1 MQWKFLI
8 IALVTLVLSGCS
20 MPDQIDVTKN
30 WSASQFYSEAKGA
43 LMDGDYEAAIKHYN
57 GLQARYPFGR
67 YATQSQLDII
77 YAHYKNGEPDSA
89 ITAADR
95 FIKLNPQ
102 SPYVDYAYYMKGI
115 ANYNRNQSI
124 FNRILPSDPSER
136 DAGAALDAFNEFDK
150 LVRRFPES
158 KYSGDARQR
167 MLYLRNNMAKYQ
179 IHIADYYMRRGAYLA
194 AANRANRVVT
204 QFQRT
209 DAMLS
214 ALEIMVDAYT
224 RLGMTELADDA
235 RRVLALNLEKGRL
248 NKPADTE
255 TEQAPNSLD
264 APDSLETLYRD

>member
-1 MQWKFLI
+1 MLWKFSTI
-8 IALVTLVLSGCS
+8 IIVTLLLTGCS

-30 WSASQFYSEAKGA
+30 WSASQFYSEAKSA
-43 LMDGDYEAAIKHYN
+43 LMDGDYEDAIKHYN

-67 YATQSQLDII
+67 YATQSQLDLI
-77 YAHYKNGEPDSA
+77 YAHYKYSEPDSA

-124 FNRILPSDPSER
+124 FSRILPSDPSER
-136 DAGAALDAFNEFDK
+136 DAGAALDAFNDFEE
-150 LVRRFPES
+150 LVRRYPES
-158 KYSGDARQR
+158 KYSADARQR
-167 MLYLRNNMAKYQ
+167 MLYLRNNLAKYQ
-179 IHIADYYMRRGAYLA
+179 IHIANYYMRRGAYLA

-209 DAMLS
+209 DAMKA

-224 RLGMTELADDA
+224 RLGMTELAEDA
-235 RRVLALNLEKGRL
+235 KRVLTLNLANGNL
-248 NKPADTE
+248 NKPAGIE
-255 TEQAPNSLD
+255 TEKELTSAESL
-264 APDSLETLYRD
+264 